1 MDLATIVITASA
13 IIIILQTVLIVLFVT
28 SRRIVPK
35 PEAPGVAPVTG
46 DNRDFRKRR
55 DENRFNRRPPV
66 DQRQKP
72 VPAPAAAPSA
82 QPVDHME
89 KSLRDINL
97 RLKNAE
103 RDQENARKKIRDV
116 IQTPQNPQRRFDQ
129 SAGRP
134 NRGRDDDFRRRDRE
148 RDRNNRPQFRDRDQ
162 NRSSEIERSPSEQPI
177 SPAVQPASGPV
188 PERVSPEP
196 RPPST
201 VVSQPPA
208 AKEPV
213 AIVPENTE
221 ILHGRK
227 VLVRRRILTAEEQA
241 QAAKAAPGGA
251 GSVAGQSVI
260 GAVAAQAPQT
270 ESGLET
276 PAEEHAAP
284 SESSAGD
291 GEPQNIHFGR

>member
-13 IIIILQTVLIVLFVT
+13 VIIILQTVLIVLFVT
-28 SRRIVPK
+28 SRRIAPK
-35 PEAPGVAPVTG
+35 PEAPGVAPVTL
-46 DNRDFRKRR
+46 DNRDFRKKR
-55 DENRFNRRPPV
+55 DDNRFNRRPPV

-72 VPAPAAAPSA
+72 VAAPAVPST

-134 NRGRDDDFRRRDRE
+134 NRGRDDDFRRHDRE

-162 NRSSEIERSPSEQPI
+162 NRSSEIERSPAEQPI
-177 SPAVQPASGPV
+177 SPAVQPAGGPV
-188 PERVSPEP
+188 PERVSPAP

-241 QAAKAAPGGA
+241 QAAKAAPGSP

-260 GAVAAQAPQT
+260 GEVAAQT
-270 ESGLET
+270 SRIESGPET
-276 PAEEHAAP
+276 PAEENPAP
-284 SESSAGD
+284 SGSSAGD
-291 GEPQNIHFGR
+291 SEPQNIHFGR